1 MMSKNIYRE
10 FTSAPKFKRRA
21 SPTITQ
27 TTDGRIKP
35 LSSLGATSISQLVSL
50 HRSLSG
56 RSPRVAPSPQT
67 TQLIPQRRA
76 RTGVQP
82 AIDTRPIQPTRLGDP
97 TNLSSFGQAIGSAK
111 IFQKGGAF
119 EFVGAFQE
127 IGKNFSSGVRDFF
140 GIPDQTG

>member
-1 MMSKNIYRE
+1 MSKNIYRE

-67 TQLIPQRRA
+67 TQLIPQRIA

>member
-1 MMSKNIYRE
+1 MSKNIYRE

-67 TQLIPQRRA
+67 TQLIPQRIA
-76 RTGVQP
+76 ITGVQP

>member
-1 MMSKNIYRE
+1 MSKNIYRE

>member
-1 MMSKNIYRE
+1 MSKNIYRE
-10 FTSAPKFKRRA
+10 FTSAPKFKKRA
-21 SPTITQ
+21 SPTIAQ
-27 TTDGRIKP
+27 TTAGGITP

-82 AIDTRPIQPTRLGDP
+82 AIDTRPIQPRRLGDSG
-97 TNLSSFGQAIGSAK
+97 NLSSFGQAIGSAK
-111 IFQKGGAF
+111 IFQKGGAL

-127 IGKNFSSGVRDFF
+127 IGKNFSSGVRNFF
-140 GIPDQTG
+140 GISDQIG